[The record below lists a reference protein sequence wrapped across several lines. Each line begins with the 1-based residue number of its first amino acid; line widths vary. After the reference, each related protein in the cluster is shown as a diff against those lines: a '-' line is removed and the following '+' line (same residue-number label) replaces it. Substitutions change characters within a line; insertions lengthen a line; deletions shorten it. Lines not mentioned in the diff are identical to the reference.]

1 MDVQNAKYILFFQ
14 TFRSSAKKLPMSGK
28 PNQKRG
34 ACTGIHLGIPIL
46 KTNYLK
52 NVFPMRNLLRN
63 KRITLLQALL
73 MVMALMWG
81 CKKEFTIGNSE
92 SNPS

>member
-1 MDVQNAKYILFFQ
+1 
-14 TFRSSAKKLPMSGK
+14 
-28 PNQKRG
+28 
-34 ACTGIHLGIPIL
+34 
-46 KTNYLK
+46 
-52 NVFPMRNLLRN
+52 MRNLLRN
-63 KRITLLQALL
+63 KRITLLQTLL